1 MVNKNRIITNVAGQD
16 LEIILKAGRLYE
28 HICLTA
34 GKSISVPE
42 KSLTPTVKELFN
54 RQLLQII

>member
-1 MVNKNRIITNVAGQD
+1 MQQKNKTIINVAGQD
-16 LEIILKAGRLYE
+16 LEIILKSGRLYE
-28 HICLTA
+28 HICLTP

-42 KSLTPTVKELFN
+42 KSITDTVLELFK

>member
-1 MVNKNRIITNVAGQD
+1 MKQKTIINVAGQD
-16 LEIILKAGRLYE
+16 LEIILKSGNAYQ

-42 KSLTPTVKELFN
+42 KSLTDTCLELHR
-54 RQLLQII
+54 RQLLQIL